1 MIPKNQV
8 IEQNGVVECAYPNAR
23 FKVKLENGH
32 IVQTHLSGRMKKFY
46 INIIPGDRVKIEISP
61 YDLEKGRIVYRYN

>member
-1 MIPKNQV
+1 MISKVQV
-8 IEQNGVVECAYPNAR
+8 IEQNGVVECVYPNAR